1 MDQWPMNWMLH
12 IAHIR
17 RRHSS
22 QSRRNASKVHYL
34 VQAGAGRGECARQTG
49 AGGFFAPRQWGSSH
63 RSMVSHRQ
71 LWQCLLADRA
81 EWAPSSDSNP
91 ALRAGVRLHGG
102 GSEVFVELG
111 QGPPVGPWGNQ
122 AEPGPPRLGTC
133 RLWPRIRGCSQS
145 EASSKILPEA
155 VGPCFL
161 AFGKWE
167 LELFRQGFALWGCFL
182 LILFLPP

>member
-71 LWQCLLADRA
+71 PGHCLLADQ
-81 EWAPSSDSNP
+81 APSSDSNP
-91 ALRAGVRLHGG
+91 ALGAGVRLHGG
-102 GSEVFVELG
+102 GSEVASGSG
-111 QGPPVGPWGNQ
+111 QGSPAGLLGNQ
-122 AEPGPPRLGTC
+122 AGRGPPQSRTC
-133 RLWPRIRGCSQS
+133 RPWPRIRGCSQS

-161 AFGKWE
+161 AFGKRE
-167 LELFRQGFALWGCFL
+167 LGLFR
-182 LILFLPP
+182 